1 MATLR
6 QRGRVILGALR
17 AVWMIFWMFI
27 ATVVYGGSA
36 VLLALFGVRGHL
48 FVVWSRQWARISLWS
63 SGSRAVPHGMENV
76 VPGQPF
82 ILVANHVSW
91 FDVFAIA
98 KLLRVDF
105 HFVAKKELEKV
116 PIFGLAWRVAG
127 HISIDRSNRERA
139 VQSLRRAGEQ
149 MRAQKSVVVI
159 FAEGTRSRT
168 GRLQPFKK
176 GAFVL
181 AHETGI
187 PIIPTVVTGSY
198 DIMRPD
204 TFLVRPATIHV
215 YFEPPVSP
223 AGLSVEELTARVREV
238 FVHRLAEA
246 EELPP
251 EDEPAAPLPAGEE

>member
-1 MATLR
+1 MIA
-6 QRGRVILGALR
+6 GALR
-17 AVWMIFWMFI
+17 TAWMLLCMVA
-27 ATVVYGGSA
+27 ATVFYGGTA
-36 VLLALFGVRGHL
+36 VLLALFGVRGHI
-48 FVVWSRQWARISLWS
+48 FVMWSRQWARIALWG
-63 SGSRAVPHGMENV
+63 SGSKAVAHGLENV
-76 VPGQPF
+76 VPGEPF
-82 ILVANHVSW
+82 ILVANHLSW

-139 VQSLRRAGEQ
+139 VQSLRRAEEQ

-181 AHETGI
+181 SHETGI
-187 PIIPTVVTGSY
+187 PIIPTVVTGSF

-204 TFLVRPATIHV
+204 TFIVRPATIHV

-223 AGLSVEELTARVREV
+223 QGLSVEELTSRVREV
-238 FVHRLAEA
+238 FVRRLAQAGEP
-246 EELPP
+246 LP
-251 EDEPAAPLPAGEE
+251 EDLPAAFLPAAGE